1 MISMR
6 FTMLHFF
13 FCILISLSVGSSLF
27 AQKKNS
33 KNIEKWINQATEYR
47 FNQPDSSKYYVEK
60 ILSEVGNTENSD
72 IKAEALRIMSISYE
86 AQGDY
91 KQALHYGLE
100 SLALWRKIGD
110 ASKTANVLNSVG
122 IVYDQQGNFYE
133 ALKYYNEAYSIY
145 KRLGDDEHLAMMNI
159 NLGILFKSQKQYK
172 QVIRHYKDAYAIY
185 KRLNLPAEIAFCEAN
200 LGSVYYYTKQ
210 YDSCVYYSLR
220 AEQALQKQNNLQFMP
235 VAQANAGLGY
245 FEQGKLKEA
254 KQYLQKALK
263 AHRQY
268 GNKKEIS
275 FVLIHLARLYEKQ
288 NLSNE
293 AYQALIEAKKQAVDI
308 HSPQQ
313 VMEASKLLSAYY
325 LKKGDYENAYHQF
338 ENYSSVKDTLFE
350 QQKTKEITNHQVRY
364 ETEKKEQE
372 ITLLT
377 HKNEIQQLDIRQRNL
392 YLFIA
397 ALLVIGAAVTIWLVY
412 RNRKIKE
419 EKLKKEASMQAEL
432 LKMEARNTLQ
442 NDRLRISRD
451 LHDNIGA
458 NLTFIHT
465 NLTDIKPDD
474 EHQNEQWNEVKIML
488 DETITELRR
497 TVWLINKS
505 SVSLEEWI
513 VKLREYYR
521 RIQKVI
527 IVSETEN
534 HERIVSSKEATAL
547 FRIVQEAV
555 NNALKHAN
563 PSEIKVQIN
572 LGNSGLTICITDNG
586 KGFAFEKADGFGL
599 GNMKQN
605 AEEIGGT
612 LQIESVFG
620 KGTKIEV
627 HIPKNTK

>member
-1 MISMR
+1 MR
-6 FTMLHFF
+6 LPTLHFF
-13 FCILISLSVGSSLF
+13 VCIMISVSVGSSLF
-27 AQKKNS
+27 AQNKTS
-33 KNIEKWINQATEYR
+33 KNIEKWLSQATEYR
-47 FNQPDSSKYYVEK
+47 FNQPDSARYYVQK
-60 ILSEVGNTENSD
+60 ILSEVGDAEKSD
-72 IKAEALRIMSISYE
+72 IKAEALRIMSIAYE

-91 KQALHYGLE
+91 KLALHYGRE
-100 SLALWRKIGD
+100 SLALWRKID
-110 ASKTANVLNSVG
+110 DTSKTANVLNSVG

-133 ALKYYNEAYSIY
+133 ALRYYNEAYAIY
-145 KRLGDDEHLAMMNI
+145 KKLGDDEHLAMMNV
-159 NLGILFKSQKQYK
+159 NLGILFKSQGQYK

-185 KRLNLPAEIAFCEAN
+185 KRLKLPAEIAFCEAN
-200 LGSVYYYTKQ
+200 LGSVFYYTMQ

-220 AEQALQKQNNLQFMP
+220 AEQALQQQNNLQFMP

-288 NLSNE
+288 NLSNK

-308 HSPQQ
+308 LSPQQ
-313 VMEASKLLSAYY
+313 VMEASKLLSAHY
-325 LKKGDYENAYHQF
+325 LKMGDYENAYHQF

-350 QQKTKEITNHQVRY
+350 QQKIKEITNHQVRY

-372 ITLLT
+372 IALLT
-377 HKNEIQQLDIRQRNL
+377 QKNEIQQLDIRQRNL

-397 ALLVIGAAVTIWLVY
+397 VVLIIAAVVTTWLVY

-419 EKLKKEASMQAEL
+419 EKLKKEASLQAEL
-432 LKMEARNTLQ
+432 LKLEAQNTLQ
-442 NDRLRISRD
+442 SDRLRISRD

-465 NLTDIKPDD
+465 NLEDVGADD
-474 EHQNEQWNEVKIML
+474 NHQNEQWTDIKSML
-488 DETITELRR
+488 NETITELRR

-505 SVSLEEWI
+505 AVTVEEWI
-513 VKLREYYR
+513 VKLHEYYR
-521 RIQKVI
+521 RIAKVTI
-527 IVSETEN
+527 ISAVEN
-534 HERIVSSKEATAL
+534 NSRLLTSKEATAL

-572 LGNSGLTICITDNG
+572 LGNSDLTIYITDNG
-586 KGFAFEKADGFGL
+586 KGFVLDKTDGFGL
-599 GNMKQN
+599 GNMKRN
-605 AEEIGGT
+605 AEEIGGI
-612 LQIESVFG
+612 LRIESVFR

-627 HIPKNTK
+627 YIPKNTN